1 MGGAVAPGSSKV
13 SWQKRE
19 EEEPEE
25 SGDDGGEDGPVVA
38 CVGDD
43 GDDCGGELR
52 LAGGQGEVG

>member
-1 MGGAVAPGSSKV
+1 MV
-13 SWQKRE
+13 SWQKREE

-38 CVGDD
+38 CVGED

-52 LAGGQGEVG
+52 LDGGQGEVG